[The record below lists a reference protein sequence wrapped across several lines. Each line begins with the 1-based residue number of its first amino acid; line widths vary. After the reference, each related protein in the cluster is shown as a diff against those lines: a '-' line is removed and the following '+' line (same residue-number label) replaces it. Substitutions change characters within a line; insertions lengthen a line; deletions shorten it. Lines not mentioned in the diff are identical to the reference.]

1 MFCSKSLQSRLNQIQ
16 IKLCLIY
23 NELNLNLDK
32 LAEPDKITNIH
43 IKNVITLLSELHKT
57 ARGEYP
63 IIFIKFSPKR
73 KQYYNLRITNLLNFP
88 KVIGS
93 K

>member
-32 LAEPDKITNIH
+32 LAEPDKSTNIH
-43 IKNVITLLSELHKT
+43 IKNVITLLTELHKT
-57 ARGEYP
+57 TRGEYP
-63 IIFIKFSPKR
+63 IFMNKIFTQKKAILQPTD
-73 KQYYNLRITNLLNFP
+73 N
-88 KVIGS
+88 
-93 K
+93 